1 MSSERTELGSYKLVE
16 QLPIVTYVLEFGTPS
31 STVYCSPQIED
42 MLGYPPGVYGEDPG
56 YWIKV
61 LHPDDRD
68 RVLAEDAR
76 VASTGEPFDMEY
88 RCVARDG
95 RTVWVYDRASVES
108 DEEGR
113 PRYRRGVMLDITA
126 RKDFEEQLIHQAF
139 HEPLTG
145 LANRTLFMDR
155 LGHALARTDRRSG
168 LVAVL
173 FLDLDN
179 FKLLND
185 GFGHDVGDQLL
196 MAVAGRLRACVR
208 PEDTV
213 ARLGGDEFTVL
224 LEDIENTAEA
234 VRVAERLIEALRA
247 PFVLKEHRIFASAS
261 VGIASSAL
269 PQDRPGDL
277 LKNADLALYEAKRK
291 GKARYE
297 IFEEMTKMG
306 SERHPTLEEEL
317 RQALERE
324 EFIIYYQPKV
334 ALETG
339 AIVGVEALI
348 RWNHPK
354 LGLIPPATFIPLA
367 EKSGLII
374 PIG

>member
-1 MSSERTELGSYKLVE
+1 
-16 QLPIVTYVLEFGTPS
+16 
-31 STVYCSPQIED
+31 
-42 MLGYPPGVYGEDPG
+42 
-56 YWIKV
+56 
-61 LHPDDRD
+61 
-68 RVLAEDAR
+68 
-76 VASTGEPFDMEY
+76 MEY

-145 LANRTLFMDR
+145 LANRALFMDHLR
-155 LGHALARTDRRSG
+155 HALARTDRRRG

-185 GFGHDVGDQLL
+185 SFGHNVGDQLL

-234 VRVAERLIEALRA
+234 VRVAERIIEALRA
-247 PFVLKEHRIFASAS
+247 PFVLKEYRIFASAS
-261 VGIASSAL
+261 VGIASSTF
-269 PQDRPGDL
+269 PQDRPSDL
-277 LKNADLALYEAKRK
+277 LKNADLALYEVKRK

-306 SERHPTLEEEL
+306 SERYPMLEEDL

-354 LGLIPPATFIPLA
+354 LGLIPPTTFIPLA

-374 PIG
+374 PIGRWVLRNACEQALDW